1 MNRIQKLDKIFSILL
16 FIVVPVGLYFAFFYA
31 PVERVMGIVQ
41 KIFYFHVA
49 SAWIGF
55 FAFFVTF
62 VASILYLITKKY
74 TFDDIAAASA
84 EIGLA
89 FCTIVILTGPLWARP
104 TWGKFWTWDPR
115 LTSTLLLWFIY
126 VGYVMLRQFMEES
139 QKRAQFS
146 AALGIIGFINVPIV
160 FLSIQWWEN
169 TIHPNVV
176 QKGGGGMHP
185 DMFVAMQVCLFVFT
199 VIYIS
204 LLIRRLRIIFLE
216 RQVKL
221 LELD

>member
-89 FCTIVILTGPLWARP
+89 FCTIVILTGPLWAKP

-126 VGYVMLRQFMEES
+126 VGYIMLRQFMDES
-139 QKRAQFS
+139 DRRAKFS
-146 AALGIIGFINVPIV
+146 AAVGIIGFIDVPVV
-160 FLSIQWWEN
+160 FLSIQWWNN

-176 QKGGGGMHP
+176 QKGGGGLHP
-185 DMFVAMQVCLFVFT
+185 DMLTAMLVCLSVFT
-199 VIYIS
+199 IIYIS
-204 LLIRRLRIIFLE
+204 LLIRRLRLTNLE
-216 RQVKL
+216 RRIKL
-221 LELD
+221 LETD